1 MYRGGVPA
9 FPPRGNWATRAARNE
24 LYGNALNEAL
34 FMHPGQ
40 YLTRSLVF
48 FDNRV
53 VDGVVNGSAAVVG
66 AVSGALRTVQ
76 TGFARSYALTM
87 FGGAILLVAFLV
99 LVRL

>member
-1 MYRGGVPA
+1 MYNCLVA
-9 FPPRGNWATRAARNE
+9 Q
-24 LYGNALNEAL
+24 GNAFVLVKDSAGNQADLN
-34 FMHPGQ
+34 
-40 YLTRSLVF
+40 TRCRCDWLHEERRARAS
-48 FDNRV
+48 
-53 VDGVVNGSAAVVG
+53 VVG